1 MEEKTVVINQI
12 GYLPKQ
18 KKTVIFKQGNLGE
31 HFQVIEVKSE
41 TIVYTGQLSR
51 KLESKPAKEEVWIGD
66 FSELEAEGEYKI
78 ITPTGEES
86 YTFVIGQFIY
96 KQVFQD
102 AVRFFYL
109 QRCGE
114 EISEAYGDKW
124 AHPACHTTL
133 ARIYGSDKKIE
144 VTGGWHDAGDYG
156 RYIVATS
163 KAVADLMLAYKAN
176 PEAFDEEF
184 NVPRKDKQIPY
195 ILEEIKGQLIWM
207 LKMQDKHSGGVYH
220 KVTCARF
227 PSYDTMPQDEQE
239 ELIVCP
245 ISTAATG
252 TFTAVMAMAYEVY
265 QKIDDQLAEQ
275 CLSAARQAWKYLM
288 DTPESNFK
296 NPEDIV
302 TGEYGGKSDL
312 EERYWAAAQLFKA
325 TGEEQYKYQAE
336 EYAIREELIQSE
348 QDEIKEIEQELEKN
362 ASERKLIFAYDW
374 SATGAYG
381 DKAYLHANGANPEVC
396 TKIIKRMKQKG
407 DYLLRQANQDGYG
420 ICSTD
425 KIYLWGSNMY
435 ILMLGLFLK
444 DVYEIDKKEAYIE
457 QVSKYIDYCFGLN
470 PLNLCY
476 ITGYGTVYPKH
487 PHHRP
492 SIAKQSTIPGM
503 LVGGANKWLADPI
516 AQEYLK
522 ETTAAKCY
530 LDHEES
536 YGTNEVDIYW
546 NSMLV
551 RILAELKMV

>member
-1 MEEKTVVINQI
+1 MEKTTVVINQI

-18 KKTVIFKQGNLGE
+18 KKTVIFKQGNVGE
-31 HFQVIEVKSE
+31 HFKVIEVKSGS
-41 TIVYTGQLSR
+41 IVYTGQLSR
-51 KLESKPAKEEVWIGD
+51 RLESKPAKEEVWIGD

-78 ITPTGEES
+78 ITQAGEES
-86 YTFVIGQFIY
+86 YPFTIGKFIY

-133 ARIYGSDKKIE
+133 ARIYGSNKKIE

-163 KAVADLMLAYKAN
+163 KTVADLMLAYEAN
-176 PEAFDEEF
+176 PEAFNQEF
-184 NVPRKDKQIPY
+184 DVPRKDKQLPY

-207 LKMQDKHSGGVYH
+207 LKMQDQESGGVYH

-227 PSYDTMPQDEQE
+227 PGHHTMPQDEQE

-245 ISTAATG
+245 ISTNATG
-252 TFTAVMAMAYEVY
+252 TFAAVMAMAYEVY
-265 QKIDDQLAEQ
+265 QKVDNQLAEQ

-288 DTPESNFK
+288 DTPTSKFK
-296 NPEDIV
+296 NPEGII
-302 TGEYGGKSDL
+302 TGEYGSKSDL

-325 TGEEQYKYQAE
+325 TGEVQYKEQAE
-336 EYAIREELIQSE
+336 EYAKREELVELE
-348 QDEIKEIEQELEKN
+348 QDEIKEMEQE
-362 ASERKLIFAYDW
+362 KLIFAYGW

-381 DKAYLHANGANPEVC
+381 DKAYLSANGANPEVC
-396 TKIIKRMKQKG
+396 TKIMRRMKQKG
-407 DYLLRQANQDGYG
+407 DYLLRQAHQDGYG
-420 ICSTD
+420 IYSSE

-457 QVSKYIDYCFGLN
+457 QASHYIDYCFGLN

-492 SIAKQSTIPGM
+492 SMAKQIAIPGM
-503 LVGGANKWLADPI
+503 LVGGANEWLADPV

-522 ETTAAKCY
+522 ETPAAKCY

-536 YGTNEVDIYW
+536 FGTNEVDIYW